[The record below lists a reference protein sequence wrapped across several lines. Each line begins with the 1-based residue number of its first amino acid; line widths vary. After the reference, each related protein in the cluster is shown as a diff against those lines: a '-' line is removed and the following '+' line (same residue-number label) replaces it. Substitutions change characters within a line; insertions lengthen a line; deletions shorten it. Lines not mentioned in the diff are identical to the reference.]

1 VFAQRILAEGGK
13 DDAAKVGFAF
23 RMVAGRAPTGVEQAR
38 LLDFVRQQTKS
49 FSREPDAAQA
59 LVRVGSAPIPAGVDP
74 RRLAPW
80 MMLGN
85 VLFNLDETLTK

>member
-1 VFAQRILAEGGK
+1 
-13 DDAAKVGFAF
+13 
-23 RMVAGRAPTGVEQAR
+23 
-38 LLDFVRQQTKS
+38 
-49 FSREPDAAQA
+49 
-59 LVRVGSAPIPAGVDP
+59 VDP